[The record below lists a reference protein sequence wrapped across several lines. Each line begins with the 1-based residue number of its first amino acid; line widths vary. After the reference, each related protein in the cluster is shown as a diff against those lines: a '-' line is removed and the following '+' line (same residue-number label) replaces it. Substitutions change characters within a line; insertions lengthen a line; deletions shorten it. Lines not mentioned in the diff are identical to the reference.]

1 MSKFK
6 VGDRVRV
13 RKWWNAHHRPELGI
27 VVGELND
34 DDRHAVEFPGWMCG
48 HDADI
53 EDGSKSRWF
62 VSVDEMEFV
71 FSHPIDDL
79 ATSSSAAKF
88 QVVYI
93 EDEDETF
100 DTQEA
105 AEAHAYELAQGDPGA
120 QFAVFKRLAIARPEV
135 KIERFA

>member
-1 MSKFK
+1 MSKFR
-6 VGDRVRV
+6 VGDRVRSTVGLTEGLSGVV
-13 RKWWNAHHRPELGI
+13 RGF
-27 VVGELND
+27 D
-34 DDRHAVEFPGWMCG
+34 DDGCYAIEFGEFDHGHSCGGLVKYGSGVWMEE
-48 HDADI
+48 
-53 EDGSKSRWF
+53 EDL
-62 VSVDEMEFV
+62 EFV

-79 ATSSSAAKF
+79 HPASSSSAAKF

-100 DTQEA
+100 DTQEE

-120 QFAVFKRLAIARPEV
+120 QFAVFKRLAIARPTV